1 MLLTEITKLLN
12 QHDINTNII
21 YQENSDIVQVA
32 GLKEALGNE
41 VSFFNDI
48 KRLEELKTTS
58 AGLVLLKE
66 EYAHYLV
73 GEHAINHII
82 VDDPYYAYAVIAQH
96 LNPINFHP
104 AISKKSSI
112 CSSSLVP
119 ESCHIGD
126 FSVIEENVTLGEN
139 CIIEAGSFIG
149 KGVVL
154 GNGVHI
160 HPNVT
165 IMENC
170 IVGENTNIE
179 SGSVIGGQGFGF
191 ANNKGQWVRIPQVGR
206 VIIGANVWVGNNCT
220 IDRGAINDT
229 CIADNCIIDNLV
241 HIAHNVEIGEGTAI
255 AGQVGFA
262 GSTKVGKHNIF
273 AGQVG
278 VTGHITIADK
288 SHFGAKAGITNSIK
302 EGGSYSGFPAVETA
316 KWQKMIVRTK
326 TLDKT
331 NKKLKDLEKQIL
343 ELQNK
348 LDKKI

>member
-12 QHDINTNII
+12 KRDINTNII

-41 VSFFNDI
+41 VSFFNDV

-96 LNPINFHP
+96 LNPLNFHP

-126 FSVIEENVTLGEN
+126 FSVIEENVTLGEH

-149 KGVVL
+149 KGAVL
-154 GNGVHI
+154 ANNVHVY
-160 HPNVT
+160 PNVT
-165 IMENC
+165 IMANC
-170 IVGENTNIE
+170 VIGKNSSIE
-179 SGSVIGGQGFGF
+179 SGTVIGGQGFGF

-206 VIIGANVWVGNNCT
+206 VIIGANVWVGNNCA

-241 HIAHNVEIGEGTAI
+241 HIAHNVDIGEGTAI

-262 GSTKVGKHNIF
+262 GSTKVGKYNVF

-288 SHFGAKAGITNSIK
+288 SHFGAKAGVTNTVK
-302 EGGSYSGFPAVETA
+302 VGGSYSGFPAVETSQ
-316 KWQKMIVRTK
+316 WQKMMIRTK

-331 NKKLKDLEKQIL
+331 NKKLKDLEKQLKEI
-343 ELQNK
+343 QK
-348 LDKKI
+348 QLDKKI